1 MEEYKENYQVKDTEE
16 GRLQSAS
23 ILSNHSNHSSPA
35 KKEIKKELGIHN
47 TISKY

>member
-1 MEEYKENYQVKDTEE
+1 MEEYRENNLVKDTEE

-35 KKEIKKELGIHN
+35 KKEIKNDLGKN
-47 TISKY
+47 NCLSKY